1 MARTATSPAGPQGL
15 APLLPTL
22 PARRHR
28 HRLLLLVGLPVRLSS
43 PLLVMLSALFLS
55 TYLFLCSLPSCQHAA
70 ETLPTGGGSEGGGSG
85 AAAAAGGG
93 GGGGG
98 IGVTGAVDEGRVT
111 GRRVGAASGAGGAG
125 SEGRAAMAWSA
136 AAAAGDEDEEDSI
149 QAPPLSRRGYA
160 SQSSGGGG
168 GGGRRGEGGDGGG
181 EGLARGSK
189 TPHAARAH
197 GSAKTRERGSGLRAL
212 QEMSENNED
221 DGGAA
226 AGIQHNE
233 KTKRNVDD
241 DVDVDDDVADWDNA
255 DLGKEDADELERRDG
270 GQAEESELGIP
281 CCKRLPQALI
291 IGVKKGGTRAL
302 LEALRLHPAV
312 RALGAEAH
320 FFDRNYERGL
330 EWYRG
335 LMPPTEPGQ
344 ITMEKTPSYF
354 VTREAPARI
363 RAMGGGRTKLLVVVR
378 DPVTRAVSDYAQ
390 TLAKRPRGTPPFRR
404 LAFRN
409 GSAAAAPAVEPRWS
423 ALRIGLYARH
433 LERWLRH
440 FPRESMLFVS
450 GERLA
455 TRPAAELARVQDFLG
470 IARLVTRRH
479 FYFNATKGFPCLRRG
494 GIAAAAGAGAGAAA
508 AATDGLSVGDRG
520 ARLRGSGSA
529 RKVGRRIARM
539 RGRGGSWT
547 YGDVGDVD
555 VDVGNVGDEE
565 VKQNERKD
573 EEEDEEDEVEHR
585 DSGEED
591 GDAEAVEDDEYDE
604 RGEWA
609 GGDGEENHWGQPHC
623 LGNSKGRPHPHIE
636 PELLQRLREFYRPF
650 NLKFYQMVGQDF
662 GWD

>member
-1 MARTATSPAGPQGL
+1 MARTAASPAGPQGL
-15 APLLPTL
+15 TSPLPTL

-28 HRLLLLVGLPVRLSS
+28 RLLLLVGLPVRLSS
-43 PLLVMLSALFLS
+43 PALVMLSALFLS

-70 ETLPTGGGSEGGGSG
+70 EPLPTGGGSEGGGSG
-85 AAAAAGGG
+85 AAAADAAAAAAAGGG
-93 GGGGG
+93 G
-98 IGVTGAVDEGRVT
+98 IVAGVTVAVEGVRVT
-111 GRRVGAASGAGGAG
+111 GRRGRAASAGAGGAE
-125 SEGRAAMAWSA
+125 SEGRAAMAWSGVA
-136 AAAAGDEDEEDSI
+136 EDEEEEEEESI

-160 SQSSGGGG
+160 SQSSGG

-189 TPHAARAH
+189 TPHAARAR

-212 QEMSENNED
+212 QEMSENNEYD
-221 DGGAA
+221 EWAGAT
-226 AGIQHNE
+226 QHHE
-233 KTKRNVDD
+233 KMKRNVDD
-241 DVDVDDDVADWDNA
+241 DVDDDDVADGDNA
-255 DLGKEDADELERRDG
+255 DLGKEEAEEVERREG
-270 GQAEESELGIP
+270 GQEEESELGIP

-409 GSAAAAPAVEPRWS
+409 GSAAGAPAVEPRWS

-494 GIAAAAGAGAGAAA
+494 GIAAAAAGAAA
-508 AATDGLSVGDRG
+508 ADGLGAGDGG
-520 ARLRGSGSA
+520 ARLGSSGSA
-529 RKVGRRIARM
+529 RKVGRRSARATARM
-539 RGRGGSWT
+539 RGRGGSGT
-547 YGDVGDVD
+547 YGDVGDV
-555 VDVGNVGDEE
+555 GDEE
-565 VKQNERKD
+565 AKRNEQ
-573 EEEDEEDEVEHR
+573 EDEEGDEDEEVERR

-604 RGEWA
+604 RGEWT

>member
-1 MARTATSPAGPQGL
+1 MHHHQHGHHHHHQI
-15 APLLPTL
+15 PTL

-85 AAAAAGGG
+85 AAAAAA
-93 GGGGG
+93 GGGG
-98 IGVTGAVDEGRVT
+98 IGVTVAVEEGRVS
-111 GRRVGAASGAGGAG
+111 GRRGGAAS
-125 SEGRAAMAWSA
+125 
-136 AAAAGDEDEEDSI
+136 
-149 QAPPLSRRGYA
+149 
-160 SQSSGGGG
+160 SG
-168 GGGRRGEGGDGGG
+168 
-181 EGLARGSK
+181 
-189 TPHAARAH
+189 
-197 GSAKTRERGSGLRAL
+197 
-212 QEMSENNED
+212 
-221 DGGAA
+221 
-226 AGIQHNE
+226 
-233 KTKRNVDD
+233 V
-241 DVDVDDDVADWDNA
+241 
-255 DLGKEDADELERRDG
+255 
-270 GQAEESELGIP
+270 EESELGIP

-409 GSAAAAPAVEPRWS
+409 GSAAAEPVVEPRWS

-494 GIAAAAGAGAGAAA
+494 GIAAA
-508 AATDGLSVGDRG
+508 
-520 ARLRGSGSA
+520 
-529 RKVGRRIARM
+529 
-539 RGRGGSWT
+539 
-547 YGDVGDVD
+547 
-555 VDVGNVGDEE
+555 
-565 VKQNERKD
+565 
-573 EEEDEEDEVEHR
+573 
-585 DSGEED
+585 
-591 GDAEAVEDDEYDE
+591 
-604 RGEWA
+604 
-609 GGDGEENHWGQPHC
+609 PHC